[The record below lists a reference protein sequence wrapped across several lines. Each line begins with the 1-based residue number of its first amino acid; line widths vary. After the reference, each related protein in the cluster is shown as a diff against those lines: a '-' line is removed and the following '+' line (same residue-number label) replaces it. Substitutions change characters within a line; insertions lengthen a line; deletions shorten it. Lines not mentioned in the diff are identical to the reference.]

1 MVQRPSQGKSKR
13 QRLDAASAKIRAA
26 FGINPEIVAL
36 QKTDPRELL
45 AQAWEVAQ
53 EITEF
58 AVKYLGHF
66 MIDPK
71 SGEFT
76 PPADFHQEV
85 YRILLTEQFAAIAAP
100 REHAK
105 STVASVIFPL
115 YCICYKK
122 RRFIVLISDTQPQ
135 AALQLAAVK
144 EEIETNDDLRKDF
157 GDLVGDKKWD
167 VNDCRTSTQI
177 SIVAR
182 GAGQSLRGLRYR
194 MWRPDLV
201 ICDDLENEE
210 AVDNPDSREK
220 LIRWFKGT
228 VMNLGK
234 YCQICVVGTIL
245 HYNSFLS
252 ELLDES
258 KFKRFVKRRYM
269 AVDVE
274 WTPESVLWPAKW
286 DLESL
291 RLKEG
296 DLGSVFFNQEFR
308 NLPISSETQFFQE
321 NWIKQH
327 QYFREELREVLLE
340 KVTYHD
346 PAISLRRKAD
356 YFGSV
361 TVGIRENGK
370 IVVLRA
376 EQKKMPFTQQVD
388 YILRLWDDERPAVVG
403 IEDQAYQE
411 ALKQTIDEI
420 STTTG
425 RYMNV
430 VGVSHLTDKF
440 MRIAKISSL
449 VENGTIQFCLDGTQQ
464 ALVNQLLF
472 LGKIKDDLADALES
486 AVALAREMNFQPV
499 IATAP
504 QGVGIGERAVSIGRG
519 MLSRLFAQQA
529 SRNQGGRAAPP
540 QDEFVQR
547 GRKSVW
553 PGRR

>member
-1 MVQRPSQGKSKR
+1 MAQNPSQGKSKR
-13 QRLDAASAKIRAA
+13 QRLDEAAASIRAA

-36 QKTDPRELL
+36 QKVDPTALL
-45 AQAWEVAQ
+45 QQAWTMAE
-53 EITEF
+53 EITSF
-58 AVKYLGHF
+58 AVRYLGHF

-71 SGEFT
+71 TGEFT
-76 PPADFHQEV
+76 APAEFHKEI

-105 STVASVIFPL
+105 STVVSVIWPL

-135 AALQLAAVK
+135 AALQLAAIK
-144 EEIETNDDLRKDF
+144 EELETNDELRKDF

-167 VNDCRTSTQI
+167 VNDCRTSTGI

-201 ICDDLENEE
+201 ICDDMENEE
-210 AVDNPDSREK
+210 DVDNPDTREK
-220 LIRWFKGT
+220 KTRWFKGT

-245 HYNSFLS
+245 HYDSFLS
-252 ELLDES
+252 ELLDET
-258 KFKRFVKRRYM
+258 KYKRFIKRRYM
-269 AVDVE
+269 AVDIE
-274 WTPESVLWPAKW
+274 WTPESVLWPEKW
-286 DLESL
+286 DLASL
-291 RLKEG
+291 RLKEE

-321 NWIKQH
+321 DWIKRH
-327 QYFREELREVLLE
+327 QYFREELIYLALA

-346 PAISLRRKAD
+346 PAISLKRKAD

-361 TVGIRENGK
+361 TVGIRDNGK
-370 IVVLRA
+370 ILVLRA

-388 YILRLWDDERPAVVG
+388 YIIRLWDEERPEVVG

-411 ALKQTIDEI
+411 ALKQTIDEV
-420 STTTG
+420 STESG
-425 RYMNV
+425 RYMNI
-430 VGVSHLTDKF
+430 VGVPHLTDKF

-449 VENGTIQFCLDGTQQ
+449 VENGTIQFCLDGTQK
-464 ALVNQLLF
+464 ALVSQLLF

-486 AVALAREMNFQPV
+486 AVALARNMNFKPV
-499 IATAP
+499 ASMSP
-504 QGVGIGERAVSIGRG
+504 PGVGIGERDQAQGRG
-519 MLSRLFAQQA
+519 MLSRLFSHLTGDRTETSTERTQ
-529 SRNQGGRAAPP
+529 
-540 QDEFVQR
+540 EFVQR
-547 GRKSVW
+547 GRKSLW
-553 PGRR
+553 Q

>member
-1 MVQRPSQGKSKR
+1 MAQRPSQGKSRR
-13 QRLDAASAKIRAA
+13 QRLDAASAQIRAA
-26 FGINPEIVAL
+26 FGINPEVVAL
-36 QKTDPRELL
+36 QKSDPRELL
-45 AQAWEVAQ
+45 AQAWEMAA
-53 EITEF
+53 EIADF

-76 PPADFHQEV
+76 APAEFHKEV
-85 YRILLTEQFAAIAAP
+85 YRILLSEQYAAIAAP

-105 STVASVIFPL
+105 STVVSVIFPL
-115 YCICYKK
+115 FCICYKK

-135 AALQLAAVK
+135 AALQLAAIK
-144 EEIETNDDLRKDF
+144 EELETNEELRKDF

-167 VNDCRTSTQI
+167 VNDCRTSTGI
-177 SIVAR
+177 TMCAR
-182 GAGQSLRGLRYR
+182 GAGQRLRGLRYR

-210 AVDNPDSREK
+210 GVENPETREK
-220 LIRWFKGT
+220 LVRWFKGT

-234 YCQICVVGTIL
+234 YCQIFVVGTIL
-245 HYNSFLS
+245 HYDSFLS

-269 AVDVE
+269 AVDTD

-291 RLKEG
+291 KVKEE

-308 NLPISSETQFFQE
+308 NLPISSETQVFQE

-327 QYFREELREVLLE
+327 QYFRDQITFLALV
-340 KVTYHD
+340 KITYHD
-346 PAISLRRKAD
+346 PAISLKRKAD
-356 YFGSV
+356 YFGSI
-361 TVGIRENGK
+361 TVGVRDNGK
-370 IVVLRA
+370 ILVLRS

-388 YILRLWDDERPAVVG
+388 YIIRLWDEEQPEVVG

-440 MRIAKISSL
+440 MRIARISSL

-464 ALVNQLLF
+464 ALINQLLF

-486 AVALAREMNFQPV
+486 AVALAREMNFRP
-499 IATAP
+499 AMAMAGAAA
-504 QGVGIGERAVSIGRG
+504 GVGERQPQQARG
-519 MLSRLFAQQA
+519 MLSQMFIQRAMRSQQRGA
-529 SRNQGGRAAPP
+529 TAAPG
-540 QDEFVQR
+540 EFVQR
-547 GRKSVW
+547 GRSSVW
-553 PGRR
+553 QTRR